1 MVKDFEGIHMFLS
14 LLINLFAAPKPTTPK
29 TTYITPGEF
38 KEASIWLSLCSFA
51 LSALKITE
59 CV

>member
-1 MVKDFEGIHMFLS
+1 MVKYFEGIHVFLS
-14 LLINLFAAPKPTTPK
+14 LLINIFAAPKPTTPK

-38 KEASIWLSLCSFA
+38 IGTLIWLSLCSFV
-51 LSALKITE
+51 ALKNTE